1 MILDIL
7 CVVNFDDI
15 ANAELEQAANKLHIS
30 RSDVVRMAV
39 KSFAAE
45 YVPTQSTTLGRNT
58 LCAGQCV
65 PKHARRSGKG
75 VRA

>member
-15 ANAELEQAANKLHIS
+15 ASAEIEQAANKLHIS

-45 YVPTQSTTLGRNT
+45 CVPTQSPTLGRDT

-65 PKHARRSGKG
+65 PTHARRAGKG
-75 VRA
+75 VQA